1 MRACPPMVV
10 RNALHCF
17 SAIMYAFLTRFS
29 RAKLRFAQKFFF
41 LILFLFG
48 KRKRMDAAYAA
59 GRVIVTTQPPPEA
72 LPISNSP
79 LWRRMISSHTARPM
93 PLPRT
98 LEEPL

>member
-17 SAIMYAFLTRFS
+17 SAIMYAFLT
-29 RAKLRFAQKFFF
+29 RFAQKFFF

-93 PLPRT
+93 PLPRA